1 MTLDQEQ
8 LKTPLEACRMLQV
21 SLPTLYRLVNQRQ
34 LQAHRVGRQLRFLP
48 QDLRDYLER
57 GKTQAQGR

>member
-1 MTLDQEQ
+1 MTLDQDQ
-8 LKTPLEACRMLQV
+8 LMTPPEACRMLQV

-34 LQAHRVGRQLRFLP
+34 LQAHRVGRQLRFMP

-57 GKTQAQGR
+57 GKVQKEAL